1 MRAAYVFGVRFR
13 LAPTTG
19 YVEPAEFETV
29 YRKPAAAPGEE
40 GWLFFRDTLWRGEAG
55 DDAHVRRLA
64 EEWLG
69 VPVVSAEF
77 KQLETDEAYL
87 DALKAE
93 MAETLDAF
101 NAESVTEAL
110 HKYLGS
116 SIQVQ

>member
-13 LAPTTG
+13 L
-19 YVEPAEFETV
+19 EPATGRVDPATFETV
-29 YRKPAAAPGEE
+29 YRKPAADPGEQ
-40 GWLFFRDTLWRGEAG
+40 GWLFFRDALWRGEAG

-64 EEWLG
+64 EGWLD

-77 KQLETDEAYL
+77 KQLETDDAYL

-93 MAETLDAF
+93 VETNLDAF
-101 NAESVTEAL
+101 NAESVTETL